1 MGFTITLVDERKK
14 FVRIKFVGSKSQALP
29 LYFSMF
35 DRTLEYLRK
44 NPTTIYPIG
53 ARLQPPYPKESIE
66 GEIWKDP
73 KPYSSEY
80 KSSPHVLDILVHAG
94 LAKYAYT
101 RSRDSG
107 RKVQGA
113 QYNSES
119 TPLNLSTPPEPA
131 SVDEKE
137 AYLKPRREAI
147 LKWAE
152 ENMEDL
158 TRHRLNYSWKNIGR
172 KECERLRNEVSG
184 KIIQSRIRNNGAVD
198 LETLNA
204 VINWGFGRDY
214 PINDP
219 QRALEVSG
227 KAFEYL
233 DKNDI
238 KNATMVLLKEKG
250 VGISRASKIIGL
262 SDQENL
268 CIYDSR
274 VGFALQ
280 RLTHDGERLVKIPP
294 SQSRLG
300 DGGVTNTEWVKNYE
314 HLIWISELIRDFMN
328 ENGCT
333 YRIAD
338 VEMALFMMGK

>member
-1 MGFTITLVDERKK
+1 MREYLGNQGQFQRALHLRKPMTTEDNELRKRQRIITLSGGDLKKDMRRHTQKTER
-14 FVRIKFVGSKSQALP
+14 
-29 LYFSMF
+29 
-35 DRTLEYLRK
+35 
-44 NPTTIYPIG
+44 
-53 ARLQPPYPKESIE
+53 AR
-66 GEIWKDP
+66 
-73 KPYSSEY
+73 
-80 KSSPHVLDILVHAG
+80 
-94 LAKYAYT
+94 T

-113 QYNSES
+113 QHNSES
-119 TPLNLSTPPEPA
+119 TPPSPHTRSEPPT
-131 SVDEKE
+131 VDGKE

-158 TRHRLNYSWKNIGR
+158 IRHRLNYSWKNIGR

-204 VINWGFGRDY
+204 VIKWGFGRDY
-214 PINDP
+214 PTNDP
-219 QRALEVSG
+219 QRAMEVSR
-227 KAFEYL
+227 KAFAYL

-280 RLTHDGERLVKIPP
+280 TLTYEGERIVTIPP

-300 DGGVTNTEWVKNYE
+300 DGGVTHSEWVKNYE
-314 HLIWISELIRDFMN
+314 HLIWITELIRDFMN